1 MSNQNINISNQNV
14 QGKCD
19 LKCSYSYNYPESS
32 NLTAQNQGV
41 SIVLTPDN
49 TTSPAVTYNN
59 QKYNV
64 TNFSIVCPS
73 LHNYNGSQAAA
84 EVLITHAPVNGGQNL
99 SVAIPIISSSDSST
113 ASYLITEIIQS
124 VANNAPSQGKSTN
137 LNLSRFT
144 LKDVVPKKPF
154 YSYTDTA
161 SNAEWIVFGTL
172 YAIPLNTSTLNT
184 LRQIIKPYPL
194 PMRGGP
200 LFFNSSGPNSGLSIG
215 DGIYIK
221 CNPTGSSTEETAVE
235 YSKNTPSYDLMN
247 LLESPVTMLI
257 VQIIIGIILFIIVFA
272 IISYIFSF
280 ITTGSTKLP
289 TSFIPGQTGGKV
301 Y

>member
-49 TTSPAVTYNN
+49 TSSPAVTYNN

-64 TNFSIVCPS
+64 SNFSIVCPS

-84 EVLITHAPVNGGQNL
+84 EILITHAPVNGGQNL
-99 SVAIPIISSSDSST
+99 SVAIPIISSTDSST

-124 VANNAPSQGKSTN
+124 VATNAPSQGNSTN
-137 LNLSRFT
+137 LNLSGFT
-144 LKDVVPKKPF
+144 LKVIIPKKPF
-154 YSYTDTA
+154 YSYTDATTD
-161 SNAEWIVFGTL
+161 WIVFGTL
-172 YAIPLNTSTLNT
+172 YGIPLNSNTLNR
-184 LRQIIKPYPL
+184 LKQIIKPYPL
-194 PMRGGP
+194 PMRGGS

-247 LLESPVTMLI
+247 LLQSPVTMLI
-257 VQIIIGIILFIIVFA
+257 LQIIIGCILFIIIFYV
-272 IISYIFSF
+272 ISYIFSF
-280 ITTGSTKLP
+280 ITTGSTKIP
-289 TSFIPGQTGGKV
+289 TSLIPGQTGGKK